1 MLFIVFVKYQ
11 LEYVT
16 GITKNRDEFLIKSLF
31 AEPTESSRIPTLI
44 TELSAEKANEKLLDN
59 SIKNALSFLVSQRY
73 SVHLL
78 NLVMH
83 VLRF

>member
-1 MLFIVFVKYQ
+1 MNTLLV
-11 LEYVT
+11 
-16 GITKNRDEFLIKSLF
+16 TKNRDEFLTKSLF

-73 SVHLL
+73 SVHLCFGEFLYTVRL